1 MHKNALSAQIMFYV
15 KNPEQGRIPRKRK
28 TDLTCKKP
36 NKTARG
42 AELTMDRG
50 FRPKTIRGRIE

>member
-1 MHKNALSAQIMFYV
+1 MFYD

-28 TDLTCKKP
+28 TDLTYKKP